1 MTSYTATLGLA
12 YMKLAVVEL
21 QKQNRNL
28 NKIEKNKERRVVF
41 IYSRDA
47 TKMANI
53 DSHLKYCYYL
63 SEKFQQTFSTTT
75 CATWRIK
82 LHCTIGLLRISHT
95 HTHTVV
101 NSSFARINISTG

>member
-53 DSHLKYCYYL
+53 DSHLKYCY
-63 SEKFQQTFSTTT
+63 
-75 CATWRIK
+75 
-82 LHCTIGLLRISHT
+82 
-95 HTHTVV
+95 
-101 NSSFARINISTG
+101 